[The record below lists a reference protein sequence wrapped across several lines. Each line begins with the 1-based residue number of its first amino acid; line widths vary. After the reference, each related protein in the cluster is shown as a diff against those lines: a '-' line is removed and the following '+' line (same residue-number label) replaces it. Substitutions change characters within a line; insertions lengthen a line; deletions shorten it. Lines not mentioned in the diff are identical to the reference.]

1 MNESLG
7 RALGLDLGD
16 ERIGVAISD
25 DARTVA
31 TPLEVIAAKDRQQAD
46 ARIVALVDEWEIA
59 IVVVGLPYQLDGQE
73 GAAAKKVRA
82 IMKRL
87 GATLR
92 VPLVTYDER
101 LTTVEAHRV
110 LDEQQ
115 IPGRDRREMVD
126 MVAAQVILQGWIDKT
141 RHG

>member
-1 MNESLG
+1 MTDRPG
-7 RALGLDLGD
+7 RALGLDLGE
-16 ERIGVAISD
+16 ERIGVALSD
-25 DARTVA
+25 DTRAVA
-31 TPLEVIAAKDRQQAD
+31 TPLEVIPARDRRFVD
-46 ARIVALVDEWEIA
+46 ARIAELVSEWEA
-59 IVVVGLPYQLDGQE
+59 EVIVVGMPYGLDGGE
-73 GAAAKKVRA
+73 GPAAKRVRA

-101 LTTVEAHRV
+101 LTTVEAHRI
-110 LDEQQ
+110 LDEQEV
-115 IPGRDRREMVD
+115 PGRDRRNMVD